1 MATNYLSASLLSP
14 GYQTLLDADNR
25 EREKELQRAFEN
37 AHLNKNDV
45 NSNNLLRDDNGVLLS
60 YSDEENNSTA
70 EYFQQV
76 RIESYNNS
84 IEKHLI
90 PSVLKEKRKFT
101 EFKAT
106 DPPPTEDDI
115 VALEKLLKEKIR
127 AYDALLGND

>member
-60 YSDEENNSTA
+60 YSGEENNSTA

>member
-1 MATNYLSASLLSP
+1 MATNYLSASFLSP
-14 GYQTLLDADNR
+14 GYQDLLDADNR
-25 EREKELQRAFEN
+25 EREKEIKRAFEN
-37 AHLNKNDV
+37 AQLSGSDI
-45 NSNNLLRDDNGVLLS
+45 NSNQLLRDDNGVLLS
-60 YSDEENNSTA
+60 FSDEENNCTE

-101 EFKAT
+101 EFKAS

>member
-1 MATNYLSASLLSP
+1 MATNYLSASFLSP
-14 GYQTLLDADNR
+14 GYQDLLDADNR
-25 EREKELQRAFEN
+25 EREKEIKRAFEN
-37 AHLNKNDV
+37 AQLSGSDI
-45 NSNNLLRDDNGVLLS
+45 NSNQLLRDDNGVLLS
-60 YSDEENNSTA
+60 FSDEENNSTE

-90 PSVLKEKRKFT
+90 PSLLKEKRKFT
-101 EFKAT
+101 EFKAS

>member
-1 MATNYLSASLLSP
+1 MATNYLSASLMSP

-25 EREKELQRAFEN
+25 EREKEIERAFEN
-37 AHLNKNDV
+37 ARLNASDV
-45 NSNNLLRDDNGVLLS
+45 NSNQLLRDDNGVLLS

>member
-25 EREKELQRAFEN
+25 QREKELERAFAN
-37 AHLNKNDV
+37 ARLNKNDV

-60 YSDEENNSTA
+60 YSDEQNNSTE

-90 PSVLKEKRKFT
+90 PSVLKEKRNFT
-101 EFKAT
+101 EFKAS

>member
-1 MATNYLSASLLSP
+1 MATNYLSASFLSP
-14 GYQTLLDADNR
+14 GYQDLLDADNR
-25 EREKELQRAFEN
+25 E
-37 AHLNKNDV
+37 
-45 NSNNLLRDDNGVLLS
+45 LLRDDNGVLLS
-60 YSDEENNSTA
+60 FSDEENNSTE

-101 EFKAT
+101 EFKAS

>member
-1 MATNYLSASLLSP
+1 MATNYLSASFLSP
-14 GYQTLLDADNR
+14 GYQDLLDADNR
-25 EREKELQRAFEN
+25 EREKEIKRAFEN
-37 AHLNKNDV
+37 AQLSGSDI
-45 NSNNLLRDDNGVLLS
+45 NSNQLLRDDNGVLLS
-60 YSDEENNSTA
+60 FSDEENNSTE

-101 EFKAT
+101 EFKAS

>member
-101 EFKAT
+101 EFKAS

>member
-14 GYQTLLDADNR
+14 GYQTLLNADNR

>member
-1 MATNYLSASLLSP
+1 MATNYLSASFLSP
-14 GYQTLLDADNR
+14 GYQDLLDADNR
-25 EREKELQRAFEN
+25 EREKEIKRAFEN
-37 AHLNKNDV
+37 AHLSGSDI
-45 NSNNLLRDDNGVLLS
+45 NSNQLLRDDNGVLLS
-60 YSDEENNSTA
+60 FSDEENNSTE

-101 EFKAT
+101 EFKAS

>member
-1 MATNYLSASLLSP
+1 MATNYLSASLMSP

-25 EREKELQRAFEN
+25 EREKEIERAFEN
-37 AHLNKNDV
+37 ARLNASDV
-45 NSNNLLRDDNGVLLS
+45 NSNQLLRDDNGVLLS
-60 YSDEENNSTA
+60 YSDEENNSTE

-76 RIESYNNS
+76 RIESYNND

>member
-1 MATNYLSASLLSP
+1 MSP
-14 GYQTLLDADNR
+14 GYQDLLDADNR
-25 EREKELQRAFEN
+25 EREKEIKRAFEN
-37 AHLNKNDV
+37 AQLSGSDI
-45 NSNNLLRDDNGVLLS
+45 NSNQLLRDDNGVLLS
-60 YSDEENNSTA
+60 FSDEENNSTE

-101 EFKAT
+101 EFKAS